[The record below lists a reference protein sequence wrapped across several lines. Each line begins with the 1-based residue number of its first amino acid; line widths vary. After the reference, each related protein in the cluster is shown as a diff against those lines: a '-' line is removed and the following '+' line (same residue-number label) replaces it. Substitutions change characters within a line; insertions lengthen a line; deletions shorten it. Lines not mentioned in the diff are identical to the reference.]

1 MSLTK
6 SSQSYA
12 RHMDELFEQEQLDAV
27 DNSDFEYE
35 EYRYL
40 QQRGQERKDP
50 LESFGDFINRL
61 VDPKEKEEK
70 PPADDVQT
78 GETDE

>member
-1 MSLTK
+1 MSLVK
-6 SSQSYA
+6 RSEPYI

-40 QQRGQERKDP
+40 QGLKKR
-50 LESFGDFINRL
+50 
-61 VDPKEKEEK
+61 DPKTAI
-70 PPADDVQT
+70 PADDVQP
-78 GETDE
+78 GEQDA